1 MLTKLSTLSREI
13 VPVQVAGNVSIDP
26 SAVIAPGVLLQADD
40 NNQIKIG
47 AGVCIGAGTIVHAAG
62 GNLYIEAGVCIGR
75 GVLIVGSGEID
86 RDACI
91 GAGTT
96 AIDPQIESGTVIPPY
111 SLLGDRSRGE
121 TSVVEDPDLP
131 ERPISSPSPDTETT
145 DAWDSPTAAEPVARN
160 FFKVK
165 TPATT
170 DRSAHQVNQVD
181 RVNQIDEQPISSPSA
196 DIDPHPPPTV
206 TIEYKSTNFVAGRAQ
221 FDRMKNALF
230 LNLGN
235 LGNNDDTAST

>member
-13 VPVQVAGNVSIDP
+13 VPVQVSGNVSIDP
-26 SAVIAPGVLLQADD
+26 SAVIAPGVLLQAEGNDR
-40 NNQIKIG
+40 IKIG

-62 GNLYIEAGVCIGR
+62 GNLYIEAGVCLGR
-75 GVLIVGSGEID
+75 GVLIIGRGEID

-96 AIDPQIESGTVIPPY
+96 AIDPQIEAGTVIPPH

-131 ERPISSPSPDTETT
+131 DRQISSPSPDTETS
-145 DAWDSPTAAEPVARN
+145 DVWDSPTALYEPAARN

-165 TPATT
+165 TPETT
-170 DRSAHQVNQVD
+170 DRSANKVNQ
-181 RVNQIDEQPISSPSA
+181 VNQIDEQPISSPSA

-235 LGNNDDTAST
+235 NDDTASI

>member
-1 MLTKLSTLSREI
+1 
-13 VPVQVAGNVSIDP
+13 
-26 SAVIAPGVLLQADD
+26 
-40 NNQIKIG
+40 
-47 AGVCIGAGTIVHAAG
+47 VCIGAGTIVHAAG
-62 GNLYIEAGVCIGR
+62 GNLYIEAGVCLGR

-96 AIDPQIESGTVIPPY
+96 AIDPQIESGTVIPPH

-121 TSVVEDPDLP
+121 TSVVADLDLP
-131 ERPISSPSPDTETT
+131 DRPISSPAPDPETT
-145 DAWDSPTAAEPVARN
+145 DVWASPNTAEPVARN

-165 TPATT
+165 TPETT
-170 DRSAHQVNQVD
+170 DRSANQANQ
-181 RVNQIDEQPISSPSA
+181 VNQIDEQPISSPAA

-235 LGNNDDTAST
+235 NDDTAST

>member
-1 MLTKLSTLSREI
+1 MLTKLHSLSREI
-13 VPVQVAGNVSIDP
+13 VPVHVSGNVSIDP
-26 SAVIAPGVLLQADD
+26 SAVIAPGVLLQAEA
-40 NNQIKIG
+40 NSRISIG

-62 GNLYIEAGVCIGR
+62 GNLYIEAGVCLGR
-75 GVLIVGSGEID
+75 GVLIIGNGAID

-96 AIDPQIESGTVIPPY
+96 AIDPQIDSGAVIPPQ

-121 TSVVEDPDLP
+121 TSVVEDRELPQQLDSSTASEPDP
-131 ERPISSPSPDTETT
+131 VDV
-145 DAWDSPTAAEPVARN
+145 WDSPTAAKPVAGN

-165 TPATT
+165 TPETT
-170 DRSAHQVNQVD
+170 DRSANTVNQS
-181 RVNQIDEQPISSPSA
+181 DEQPLSSPSV
-196 DIDPHPPPTV
+196 DIDPHPPPT
-206 TIEYKSTNFVAGRAQ
+206 IEIERKSTSFVAGRAQ

-235 LGNNDDTAST
+235 NLGNNDDSAST